1 MRTLFLTLAAA
12 SSLALAA
19 CADSAPDD
27 AASTDPASAATASD
41 GNIAP
46 SPEATL
52 GAPATTGATPAAKT
66 ASADVDSNPPGDA
79 CGASKVAQFVSQR
92 ATPAVRAEV
101 AKEIGH
107 DRIRWVGPDTV
118 VTMDYRADRLNVSLD
133 ANDIITGGNC
143 S

>member
-1 MRTLFLTLAAA
+1 MRTLFLTLAAT

-19 CADSAPDD
+19 CADSTPDD
-27 AASTDPASAATASD
+27 AAATYPAGDATASD
-41 GNIAP
+41 STMTAAP
-46 SPEATL
+46 EPSAS
-52 GAPATTGATPAAKT
+52 APATTGAPPSAKT

-79 CGASKVAQFVSQR
+79 CGASKVAPFVSQR
-92 ATPAVRAEV
+92 ATTAVRAEV
-101 AKEIGH
+101 AKEVGH

-118 VTMDYRADRLNVSLD
+118 VTMDYRADRLNVTLD